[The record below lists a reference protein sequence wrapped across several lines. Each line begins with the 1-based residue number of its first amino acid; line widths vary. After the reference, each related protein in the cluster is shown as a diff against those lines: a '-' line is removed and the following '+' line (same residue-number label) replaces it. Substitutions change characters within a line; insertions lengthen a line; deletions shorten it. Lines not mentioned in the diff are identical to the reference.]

1 MTIIIKLNFMKCDIS
16 HSFPVWDHQ
25 EMKVS
30 FSEETE
36 RIAPQMHVN
45 FKTGRDATRNQKNNR
60 ALCTST
66 VAATLK

>member
-1 MTIIIKLNFMKCDIS
+1 MKCDIS
-16 HSFPVWDHQ
+16 HSSPVWDHQ